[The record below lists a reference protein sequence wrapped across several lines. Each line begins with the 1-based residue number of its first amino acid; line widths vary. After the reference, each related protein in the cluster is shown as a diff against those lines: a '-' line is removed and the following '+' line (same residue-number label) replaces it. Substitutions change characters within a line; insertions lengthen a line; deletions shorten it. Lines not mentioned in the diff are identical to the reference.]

1 MRDRI
6 RKASMKN
13 YAFVSPNKA
22 AHAAQELLTEFKFHE
37 VPLMSLYYYCVIN
50 HKKYCF
56 II

>member
-13 YAFVSPNKA
+13 FAFVSTNKA
-22 AHAAQELLTEFKFHE
+22 AYAAQELFTEFRFHE
-37 VPLMSLYYYCVIN
+37 LQLMSLYYYCVIN